1 MRLLLNEPVFCLRI
15 IAVIGVVLLGH
26 GCDRLLA
33 QLAAQE
39 TTQSDDV
46 THDNGRPSRVG
57 TPVLGEWAEANDLVA
72 KLGLPNERCTP
83 LEQSA
88 FLPGALIDDCFYEV
102 SLDRVY
108 QPAKCGGSRD
118 DDYCVEASGPF
129 LGRLVRLAGVPLK
142 HTDKGTSGA
151 PHVSQVTRD
160 EQKASASHGTRVTVG
175 NYVPLL
181 DQTGHHVTC
190 GGTARSDTNL
200 SCPPWIDAE
209 QTLLVRVS
217 MQGFQLV
224 APPSSIPMSKCGLPK
239 PIAESSR
246 AAECVYSTV
255 ALQPP
260 PVVRQAANAV
270 VRKLRYDFGQY
281 HGKLLQFQNHTLNV
295 QEPKRHMCPW
305 PPCEKGPSKV
315 WAGVAGTPVPLRIV
329 EGRTLTCKPR
339 QQRTSFGIP
348 IEPAAPPQPTFRGCP
363 PWLRNPVTFVARATD
378 AGLVLVIPPKEFD
391 AAQFVSATAS
401 ELNLH
406 VE

>member
-1 MRLLLNEPVFCLRI
+1 MRLLLKMPVFSLRI
-15 IAVIGVVLLGH
+15 IAVTGVALLSH
-26 GCDRLLA
+26 SCDRHPA
-33 QLAAQE
+33 QLAPQE
-39 TTQSDDV
+39 TRKDDDA
-46 THDNGRPSRVG
+46 THDGTPSRVG
-57 TPVLGEWAEANDLVA
+57 TPVLGEWAEANNLVA
-72 KLGLPNERCTP
+72 KLGVPNEHCTP

-88 FLPGALIDDCFYEV
+88 VLPRALIDDCFYEV

-108 QPAKCGGSRD
+108 QHAKCGGSRD
-118 DDYCVEASGPF
+118 DDYCVEATGPF
-129 LGRLVRLAGVPLK
+129 LGRLVRLRGVRLK
-142 HTDKGTSGA
+142 HTDKGSSGA
-151 PHVSQVTRD
+151 PHGSQVTRD
-160 EQKASASHGTRVTVG
+160 GQKASASHGTRVTVG

-190 GGTARSDTNL
+190 GKTARSDPDL

-209 QTLLVRVS
+209 QTLLVRVG

-224 APPSSIPMSKCGLPK
+224 APPSSIPMPKCELPK

-246 AAECVYSTV
+246 AAECAYSTV

-270 VRKLRYDFGQY
+270 VRDLRYDFGQH
-281 HGKLLQFQNHTLNV
+281 HGKLLQFQDYSLKV
-295 QEPKRHMCPW
+295 QEPKTDVCSW

-315 WAGVAGTPVPLRIV
+315 WAGVAGTPVPLRTV
-329 EGRTLTCKPR
+329 EGRSLTCKPR

-378 AGLVLVIPPKEFD
+378 TGLVLVIPPKEFD
-391 AAQFVSATAS
+391 AAEFVSAAAS
-401 ELNLH
+401 EPNVH

>member
-15 IAVIGVVLLGH
+15 IAAIGVVLLGH
-26 GCDRLLA
+26 GCDRDPA
-33 QLAAQE
+33 QLAPQD
-39 TTQSDDV
+39 TRKNDDAPP
-46 THDNGRPSRVG
+46 DNGTPSRVG

-72 KLGLPNERCTP
+72 KLGVPNEHCTP

-108 QPAKCGGSRD
+108 QHAKCGGSRD
-118 DDYCVEASGPF
+118 DDYCVEATEPF
-129 LGRLVRLAGVPLK
+129 IGRLVKLRGVRLK
-142 HTDKGTSGA
+142 HTVRGNSGA
-151 PHVSQVTRD
+151 PHGSQVTRD
-160 EQKASASHGTRVTVG
+160 GHKASDSHAPGVTVG
-175 NYVPLL
+175 DYVPLL

-190 GGTARSDTNL
+190 GRTARSDTDL

-209 QTLLVRVS
+209 QTLLVRVG

-224 APPSSIPMSKCGLPK
+224 APPSSLPMPKCELPK

-246 AAECVYSTV
+246 AAECAYSIV

-270 VRKLRYDFGQY
+270 VRERYDFGQY
-281 HGKLLQFQNHTLNV
+281 HGKLLQFQDYTLNV
-295 QEPKRHMCPW
+295 QEPKTHMCSW